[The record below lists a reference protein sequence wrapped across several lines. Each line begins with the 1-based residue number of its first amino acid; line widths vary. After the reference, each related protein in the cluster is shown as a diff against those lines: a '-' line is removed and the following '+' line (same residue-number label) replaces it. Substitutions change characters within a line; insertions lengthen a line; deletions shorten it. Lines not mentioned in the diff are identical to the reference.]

1 MNTPTTP
8 THAPAEALQ
17 ISPEALEL
25 ANCYLQLQ
33 DAQQVAQAL
42 ELSPELVTRILDRP
56 EVRAYVDRVFFDTG
70 FNNRHKMRRA
80 MDALIQK
87 KFQDLEES
95 QTGST
100 KDIADLLALS
110 HKMSM
115 ELLDRQLQLE
125 KIRGGG
131 TKTQTNIQINN
142 TVDTGYQ
149 SLLNKLLES

>member
-1 MNTPTTP
+1 MVPQPATQS
-8 THAPAEALQ
+8 PAEIVQ
-17 ISPEALEL
+17 ISPEALEI

-33 DAQQVAQAL
+33 DCRAVAD
-42 ELSPELVTRILDRP
+42 ELDISVELVTQHLDRA
-56 EVRAYVDRVFFDTG
+56 EVRAYIDRVFFDTG

-80 MDALIQK
+80 MDALIQQ
-87 KFQDLEES
+87 KFQELEES
-95 QTGST
+95 GTGST

-115 ELLDRQLQLE
+115 ELLDRQIQLE
-125 KIRGGG
+125 KIRSGA

-142 TVDTGYQ
+142 TVDGGYQ